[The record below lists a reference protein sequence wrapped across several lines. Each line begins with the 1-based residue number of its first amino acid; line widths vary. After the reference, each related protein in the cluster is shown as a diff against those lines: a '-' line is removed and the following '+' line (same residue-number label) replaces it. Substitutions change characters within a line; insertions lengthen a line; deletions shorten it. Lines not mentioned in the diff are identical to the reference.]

1 MKTALKPLLALPLAA
16 CALNSAAQDKRPNI
30 LLFMVDDMG
39 WQDTSV
45 PFTDSITANNRK
57 YLTPNMERLAAS
69 GMKFTS
75 AYASAIS
82 SPSRCSL
89 ITGANAAR
97 HKVTNWTLHRDRTT
111 DEKSDVATPPE
122 WNYNGI
128 SMVPGIYITYVGGS
142 FVENLRGA
150 GYHTIHCG
158 KDHFGA
164 IDTPGENPVHFGFE
178 TNITGSAAGGLAT

>member
-1 MKTALKPLLALPLAA
+1 MKTALGPLLALPLAA

-75 AYASAIS
+75 ARSEERRVGKECAI
-82 SPSRCSL
+82 
-89 ITGANAAR
+89 
-97 HKVTNWTLHRDRTT
+97 
-111 DEKSDVATPPE
+111 
-122 WNYNGI
+122 
-128 SMVPGIYITYVGGS
+128 
-142 FVENLRGA
+142 
-150 GYHTIHCG
+150 
-158 KDHFGA
+158 
-164 IDTPGENPVHFGFE
+164 
-178 TNITGSAAGGLAT
+178 